1 MSAGSGVVSPQRG
14 EYHLAGD
21 RSPRVPYSMEA
32 SVREDPQARSGTT
45 ATTHLLAAA
54 LVAGVMACGGG
65 EKPASGDQPT
75 PSASPQA
82 ATSFDPA
89 TITPAMLALGDSVFH
104 GLAGMGT
111 CVSCHGPD
119 ATGPTGVAPN
129 LKDEEWL
136 HSDGSWEGIFK
147 TVESG
152 VMAPKKHSSVMLPM
166 GGSALSPE
174 HLRAVTAYIYSLSH
188 KVGG

>member
-1 MSAGSGVVSPQRG
+1 
-14 EYHLAGD
+14 
-21 RSPRVPYSMEA
+21 MEA
-32 SVREDPQARSGTT
+32 SVSQEPQHVRRGTT
-45 ATTHLLAAA
+45 AAVYVLAAA
-54 LVAGVMACGGG
+54 LVAGIMACGGG
-65 EKPASGDQPT
+65 EQPASGD
-75 PSASPQA
+75 SAPA
-82 ATSFDPA
+82 AAAPPPAAADAGFDPA

-129 LKDEEWL
+129 LKDAEWL

-147 TVESG
+147 TVQSG

-166 GGSALSPE
+166 GGAALSPE
-174 HLRAVTAYIYSLSH
+174 HLRAVTAYVYSLSH